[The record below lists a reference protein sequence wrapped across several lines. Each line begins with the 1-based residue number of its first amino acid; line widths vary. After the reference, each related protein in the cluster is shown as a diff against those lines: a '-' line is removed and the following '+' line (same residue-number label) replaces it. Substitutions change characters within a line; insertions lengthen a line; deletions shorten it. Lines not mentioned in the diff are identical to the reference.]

1 MTSMVKAS
9 LIILSLLY
17 PFIVYWGIQHDAYG
31 WLLLLLA
38 GLFLLRWII
47 ASSTQERYF
56 LGIAVI
62 IIGGVMWSLGEKN
75 GLKLYPVIINLS
87 LLFLFASSL
96 LTEMSFVER
105 LARIREPD
113 LPAKAVSYTR
123 KVTQIWCVFFA
134 INASIALATVVLA
147 DDKLWLWYN
156 GVVAY
161 VLIGILMVGEWL
173 VRQRVKAV

>member
-1 MTSMVKAS
+1 MV
-9 LIILSLLY
+9 
-17 PFIVYWGIQHDAYG
+17 IVSVVW
-31 WLLLLLA
+31 W
-38 GLFLLRWII
+38 
-47 ASSTQERYF
+47 
-56 LGIAVI
+56 
-62 IIGGVMWSLGEKN
+62 LGEKN

-96 LTEMSFVER
+96 LTEMSFIER

-113 LPAKAVSYTR
+113 LPEKAVSYTR
-123 KVTQIWCVFFA
+123 KVTQIWCVFFV

-147 DDKLWLWYN
+147 DDTLWLWYN

-161 VLIGILMVGEWL
+161 VLIGILMAGEWL

>member
-1 MTSMVKAS
+1 MVKVS
-9 LIILSLLY
+9 LIILSVLY

-31 WLLLLLA
+31 WLMSLLA
-38 GLFLLRWII
+38 GLFVLRWIV

-56 LGIAVI
+56 LCLAVI
-62 IIGGVMWSLGEKN
+62 IIGGVVWALGEKS

-87 LLFLFASSL
+87 LLLLFASSL
-96 LTEMSFVER
+96 LAEMSFVER

-113 LPAKAVSYTR
+113 MPAKAIIYTR
-123 KVTQIWCVFFA
+123 KVTQIWCLFFA

-147 DDKLWLWYN
+147 DDTLWLWYN

-161 VLIGILMVGEWL
+161 ILIGILMAGERL

>member
-1 MTSMVKAS
+1 MVKSS

-31 WLLLLLA
+31 WLLSLLA
-38 GLFLLRWII
+38 GLFVLRWIA
-47 ASSTQERYF
+47 ASSTQERYI
-56 LGIAVI
+56 LGLALI
-62 IIGGVMWSLGEKN
+62 IVGGVMWWLGEKN

-96 LTEMSFVER
+96 LTDLSFVER
-105 LARIREPD
+105 LARIREPY
-113 LPAKAVSYTR
+113 LSTEAVIYTR
-123 KVTQIWCVFFA
+123 KVTQLWCVFFA
-134 INASIALATVVLA
+134 LNASIALITVFLA
-147 DDKLWLWYN
+147 DDALWLWYN

-161 VLIGILMVGEWL
+161 ILIGILMAGEWL

>member
-1 MTSMVKAS
+1 MSSMVKVS

-17 PFIVYWGIQHDAYG
+17 PFLVYWGIQHEAYG

-38 GLFLLRWII
+38 GLFVLRWVT

-56 LGIAVI
+56 LCLAVMV
-62 IIGGVMWSLGEKN
+62 IGSVVWWLGEKN
-75 GLKLYPVIINLS
+75 GLKLYPVLINLS

-96 LTEMSFVER
+96 LNEMSFVER

-113 LPAKAVSYTR
+113 LSAKAIIYTR

-147 DDKLWLWYN
+147 DDALWLWYN

-161 VLIGILMVGEWL
+161 VLIGILMAGEWF